1 MRKIVLLPL
10 IFLSYQNWAATSRD
24 LDKTDLMWDGT
35 RLPSQALDN
44 PEVTIKEIVIEPGEQ
59 LPLHHHP
66 VINAG
71 LLLEGQLTVV
81 NKDTHKTLQLN
92 QGDTIVELINKTH
105 YGKNNGDIP
114 AKIVVFY
121 LAEKGQPVTVT
132 DSQQ

>member
-1 MRKIVLLPL
+1 
-10 IFLSYQNWAATSRD
+10 
-24 LDKTDLMWDGT
+24 MWDGT